1 MKEGPPLADQD
12 ERRKSLSFKEQIL
25 RDLSQS
31 KKKRQAALNAAQ
43 QAYEEQLAQTQAKSV
58 EKQASQ
64 IQQEPATS
72 VTKEGRN
79 LSNQPSAAVDSS
91 SQTSKSPAPN
101 HSTESRQVPLAAPK
115 KRRGKSIQVPLSIG
129 RKHTKTIETE
139 ALKKQRSVPAAK
151 EKAHAEAIQQKQ
163 PGSHIRMKAAP
174 GKSLSFAAED
184 KKQSLA
190 PVKETKLARVEAV
203 DWQGEEDDMD
213 KRQEKRRKQNQV
225 AKKIVGV
232 VTLLLIVCLI
242 ATGIFSYTYVQSALG
257 PIDQDSTEY
266 VQVEIPIGSSN
277 REIGRILEDS
287 GLIKSGQVFNFYTQF
302 RNHSDFQSG
311 YYNLQ
316 KNMDVEEIIEKLKE
330 GGTESPV
337 VPSLGKITIPE
348 GYTLEQIAE
357 AVTFN
362 AASKDGKEKSIFS
375 KEEFIARV
383 QDDGLI
389 EALVAK
395 YPNLLG
401 SLPAKESG
409 VKYRLE
415 GYLFPATYDYNEG
428 DTIDGLIEQMVAAMD
443 TNMAQFYEQISQQQK
458 SVNDILTLAS
468 LVEKEGATD
477 EDRKNIASAFN
488 NRLTQQMPLQ
498 SNIAILYAIG
508 KLGQKT
514 TLAEDAGIDTN
525 IDSPY
530 NIYKN
535 QGLMPGPVDSP
546 GMAAIRATIE
556 PNKTDYLYFV
566 ADVDTGMVYYANNIE
581 EHNRNVE
588 EHVNSKL
595 ANASASSN

>member
-1 MKEGPPLADQD
+1 MKEVPPLADQD

-25 RDLSQS
+25 RDLSRSKENQQEVLSTDQVREFEQEAVSKVFGDTTDESKTEAGFEEEKVEKNPEQSLKAPETTSFKQLPKATLEVS
-31 KKKRQAALNAAQ
+31 KKQKG
-43 QAYEEQLAQTQAKSV
+43 KSV
-58 EKQASQ
+58 K
-64 IQQEPATS
+64 
-72 VTKEGRN
+72 
-79 LSNQPSAAVDSS
+79 
-91 SQTSKSPAPN
+91 
-101 HSTESRQVPLAAPK
+101 
-115 KRRGKSIQVPLSIG
+115 VPLSFG
-129 RKHTKTIETE
+129 QKHTKTIETE
-139 ALKKQRSVPAAK
+139 ALRKQRSVPAAK
-151 EKAHAEAIQQKQ
+151 EKVHAEAIKQKQ
-163 PGSHIRMKAAP
+163 PESQIRMKAAP
-174 GKSLSFAAED
+174 GKSLSFAAEEN
-184 KKQSLA
+184 KQSLA

-203 DWQGEEDDMD
+203 DWQGEEGDME

-225 AKKIVGV
+225 AKRIVGI

-242 ATGIFSYTYVQSALG
+242 ATGIFGYTYVQSALG
-257 PIDQDSTEY
+257 PIDKDSTEY
-266 VQVEIPIGSSN
+266 VQIEVPIGSSN
-277 REIGRILEDS
+277 REIGRILEDA
-287 GLIKSGQVFNFYTQF
+287 GLIKNGQVFNFYTQF

-316 KNMDVEEIIEKLKE
+316 KNMDVEDIIERLKE

-337 VPSLGKITIPE
+337 APSLGKITIPE
-348 GYTLEQIAE
+348 GYTLEQIAV
-357 AVTFN
+357 AVTVN

-375 KEEFIARV
+375 KEDFMARI
-383 QDDGLI
+383 QDDGFI
-389 EALVAK
+389 ETLVAK

-401 SLPAKESG
+401 TLPSKESG

-428 DTIDGLIEQMVAAMD
+428 DTVDGLIEQMVAAMD
-443 TNMAQFYEQISQQQK
+443 ANMAPFYDQIAQQQK

-477 EDRKNIASAFN
+477 EDRKNIASVFD
-488 NRLTQQMPLQ
+488 NRLSQQMPLQ
-498 SNIAILYAIG
+498 SNIAILYATG

-525 IDSPY
+525 IDSPF

-566 ADVDTGMVYYANNIE
+566 ADVDTGTVYYANNIE

>member
-1 MKEGPPLADQD
+1 MKEVPPLADQ
-12 ERRKSLSFKEQIL
+12 ERPRSLSFKEQIL
-25 RDLSQS
+25 RDLSKS
-31 KKKRQAALNAAQ
+31 KQKRQEMLSQVQRAHAEKMAQAQVVEQEAGVEQSRVKSSEARPAAPATPQAGKIKQTDVNPEAPVVAPKLAAAL
-43 QAYEEQLAQTQAKSV
+43 
-58 EKQASQ
+58 
-64 IQQEPATS
+64 
-72 VTKEGRN
+72 
-79 LSNQPSAAVDSS
+79 
-91 SQTSKSPAPN
+91 
-101 HSTESRQVPLAAPK
+101 
-115 KRRGKSIQVPLSIG
+115 KRKGKSIQVPLSIG
-129 RKHTKTIETE
+129 KKHTTTIETE
-139 ALKKQRSVPAAK
+139 ALRKQRTVPAAK
-151 EKAHAEAIQQKQ
+151 EKAHAEAVQQKQ
-163 PGSHIRMKAAP
+163 PGSQIRMKAAP
-174 GKSLSFAAED
+174 GKSLSFAAEEQ
-184 KKQSLA
+184 KQSLA
-190 PVKETKLARVEAV
+190 PVTETKLARVEQV
-203 DWQGEEDDMD
+203 DWQGEDDME

-232 VTLLLIVCLI
+232 VTLLLLLCFL
-242 ATGIFSYTYVQSALG
+242 ATGVFGYIYVQSALG

-266 VQVEIPIGSSN
+266 VQVEVPIGSSN
-277 REIGRILEDS
+277 REIGRILEDA

-302 RNHSDFQSG
+302 RNHTDFQSG

-316 KNMDVEEIIEKLKE
+316 KNMNVEEIIERLKE

-337 VPSLGKITIPE
+337 APSLGKITIPE
-348 GYTLEQIAE
+348 GYTLEQISD
-357 AVTFN
+357 AVTRN
-362 AASKDGKEKSIFS
+362 AASKDGQENSIFT
-375 KEEFIARV
+375 KEAFMEKV
-383 QDDGLI
+383 QDDGFI

-401 SLPAKESG
+401 SLPAKEVG

-428 DTIDGLIEQMVAAMD
+428 DTVEALIEQMVAAMD
-443 TNMAQFYEQISQQQK
+443 ANMAQFYEPIAQQQK

-488 NRLTQQMPLQ
+488 NRLSQQMPLQ
-498 SNIAILYAIG
+498 SNIAILYAMG

-535 QGLMPGPVDSP
+535 PGLMPGPVDSP
-546 GMAAIRATIE
+546 GMAAIRATID

-566 ADVDTGMVYYANNIE
+566 ADVDTGTVYYANNIE

-595 ANASASSN
+595 ANASASAN

>member
-1 MKEGPPLADQD
+1 MADQD
-12 ERRKSLSFKEQIL
+12 DRRRGLSFKEQIL

-31 KKKRQAALNAAQ
+31 KKKRQEVMLAAQ
-43 QAYEEQLAQTQAKSV
+43 QAKMETIANEQARELEAVKLTGAESEPQDLGH
-58 EKQASQ
+58 KQ
-64 IQQEPATS
+64 P
-72 VTKEGRN
+72 TK
-79 LSNQPSAAVDSS
+79 
-91 SQTSKSPAPN
+91 
-101 HSTESRQVPLAAPK
+101 VPLQAVRGTQGEAKTNKPQET
-115 KRRGKSIQVPLSIG
+115 KRRGKSVQIPLSIG
-129 RKHTKTIETE
+129 KKHTKTIETE
-139 ALKKQRSVPAAK
+139 ALRKQRSVPAAK

-174 GKSLSFAAED
+174 GKSLSFAAEEN
-184 KKQSLA
+184 KQSLA
-190 PVKETKLARVEAV
+190 PVKEAKLARVEAV
-203 DWQGEEDDMD
+203 AWQGEDDDME
-213 KRQEKRRKQNQV
+213 KRLEKRRKQNQV
-225 AKKIVGV
+225 AKKIVGI
-232 VTLLLIVCLI
+232 VTLILLVCLI
-242 ATGIFSYTYVQSALG
+242 ATGIFGYTYVQSALG
-257 PIDQDSTEY
+257 PIDKDSTEY

-277 REIGRILEDS
+277 REIGRILEDA
-287 GLIKSGQVFNFYTQF
+287 GLIESGQVFNFYTQF
-302 RNHSDFQSG
+302 RNHTDFQSG

-316 KNMDVEEIIEKLKE
+316 KNMDVEEIIERLKE

-337 VPSLGKITIPE
+337 APSLGKITIPE
-348 GYTLEQIAE
+348 GYTLEQIADV
-357 AVTFN
+357 VTLN

-375 KEEFIARV
+375 KEEFMAKV
-383 QDDGLI
+383 QDDAFI
-389 EALVAK
+389 EAEKAK
-395 YPNLLG
+395 YPTLLS
-401 SLPAKESG
+401 SLPSKESG

-428 DTIDGLIEQMVAAMD
+428 DTVENLIDQMIAAMD
-443 TNMAQFYEQISQQQK
+443 ANLAQFYGTISEQQK

-488 NRLTQQMPLQ
+488 NRLSQQMPLQ
-498 SNIAILYAIG
+498 SNIAILYAMG

-525 IDSPY
+525 IDSPF

-566 ADVDTGMVYYANNIE
+566 ADVDTGTVYYANNIE
-581 EHNRNVE
+581 EHNQNVE

-595 ANASASSN
+595 ANQSASSN

>member
-1 MKEGPPLADQD
+1 MKEVPPLADQ
-12 ERRKSLSFKEQIL
+12 ERPKSLSFKEQIL
-25 RDLSQS
+25 RDLSKS
-31 KKKRQAALNAAQ
+31 KQKRQEMLSQVQRAHAEKMAQAQVVEQEAGVEQSRVKSSEARPAA
-43 QAYEEQLAQTQAKSV
+43 
-58 EKQASQ
+58 
-64 IQQEPATS
+64 PATLQAG
-72 VTKEGRN
+72 KIK
-79 LSNQPSAAVDSS
+79 
-91 SQTSKSPAPN
+91 QTDVNPEAP
-101 HSTESRQVPLAAPK
+101 VAAPK
-115 KRRGKSIQVPLSIG
+115 PAAALKRKGKSIQVPLSIG
-129 RKHTKTIETE
+129 KKHTTTIETE
-139 ALKKQRSVPAAK
+139 ALRKQRTVPAAK
-151 EKAHAEAIQQKQ
+151 EKAHAEAVQQKQ
-163 PGSHIRMKAAP
+163 PGSQIRMKAAP
-174 GKSLSFAAED
+174 GKSLSFAAEEQ
-184 KKQSLA
+184 KQSLA
-190 PVKETKLARVEAV
+190 PVKETKLARVEQV
-203 DWQGEEDDMD
+203 DWQGEDDME

-232 VTLLLIVCLI
+232 VTLLLLLCFLV
-242 ATGIFSYTYVQSALG
+242 TGVFGYIYVQSALG

-266 VQVEIPIGSSN
+266 VQVEVPIGSSN
-277 REIGRILEDS
+277 REIGRILEDA

-302 RNHSDFQSG
+302 RNHTDFQSG

-316 KNMDVEEIIEKLKE
+316 KNMNVEEIIERLKE

-337 VPSLGKITIPE
+337 APSLGKITIPE
-348 GYTLEQIAE
+348 GYTLEQISD
-357 AVTFN
+357 AVTRN
-362 AASKDGKEKSIFS
+362 AASKDGQENSIFT
-375 KEEFIARV
+375 KEAFMEKV
-383 QDDGLI
+383 QDDGFI

-401 SLPAKESG
+401 SLPAKEAG

-428 DTIDGLIEQMVAAMD
+428 DTVEALIEQMVAAMD
-443 TNMAQFYEQISQQQK
+443 ANMAQFYEPIAQQQK

-488 NRLTQQMPLQ
+488 NRLSQQMPLQ
-498 SNIAILYAIG
+498 SNIAILYAMG

-535 QGLMPGPVDSP
+535 PGLMPGPVDSP
-546 GMAAIRATIE
+546 GMAAIRATID

-566 ADVDTGMVYYANNIE
+566 ADVDTGTVYYANNIE

-595 ANASASSN
+595 ANASASAN

>member
-1 MKEGPPLADQD
+1 MADQ
-12 ERRKSLSFKEQIL
+12 ERPKSLSFKEQIL
-25 RDLSQS
+25 RDLSKS
-31 KKKRQAALNAAQ
+31 KQKRQEMLSQVQRAHAEKMAQAQVVEQEAGVEQSRVKSSEARSAA
-43 QAYEEQLAQTQAKSV
+43 
-58 EKQASQ
+58 
-64 IQQEPATS
+64 PATPQAG
-72 VTKEGRN
+72 KIK
-79 LSNQPSAAVDSS
+79 
-91 SQTSKSPAPN
+91 QTDVNPEAP
-101 HSTESRQVPLAAPK
+101 VAAPK
-115 KRRGKSIQVPLSIG
+115 PAAALKRKGKSIQVPLSIG
-129 RKHTKTIETE
+129 KKHTTTIETE
-139 ALKKQRSVPAAK
+139 ALRKQRTVPAAK
-151 EKAHAEAIQQKQ
+151 EKAHAEAVQQKQ
-163 PGSHIRMKAAP
+163 PGSQIRMKAAP
-174 GKSLSFAAED
+174 GKSLSFAAEEQ
-184 KKQSLA
+184 KQSLA
-190 PVKETKLARVEAV
+190 PVTETKLARVEQV
-203 DWQGEEDDMD
+203 DWQGEDDME

-232 VTLLLIVCLI
+232 VTLLLLLCFL
-242 ATGIFSYTYVQSALG
+242 ATGVFGYIYVQSALG

-266 VQVEIPIGSSN
+266 VQVEVPIGSSN
-277 REIGRILEDS
+277 REIGRILEVA

-302 RNHSDFQSG
+302 RNHTDFQSG

-316 KNMDVEEIIEKLKE
+316 KNMNVEEIIERLKE

-337 VPSLGKITIPE
+337 APSLGKITIPE
-348 GYTLEQIAE
+348 GYTLEQISD
-357 AVTFN
+357 AVTRN
-362 AASKDGKEKSIFS
+362 AASKDGQENSIFT
-375 KEEFIARV
+375 KEAFMEKV
-383 QDDGLI
+383 QDDGFI

-401 SLPAKESG
+401 SLPAKEAG

-428 DTIDGLIEQMVAAMD
+428 DTVEALIEQMVAAMD
-443 TNMAQFYEQISQQQK
+443 ANMAQFYEPIAQQQK

-488 NRLTQQMPLQ
+488 NRLSQQMPLQ
-498 SNIAILYAIG
+498 SNIAILYAMG

-535 QGLMPGPVDSP
+535 PGLMPGPVDSP
-546 GMAAIRATIE
+546 GMAAIRATID

-566 ADVDTGMVYYANNIE
+566 ADVDTGTVYYANNIE

-595 ANASASSN
+595 ANASASAN

>member
-1 MKEGPPLADQD
+1 MADQ
-12 ERRKSLSFKEQIL
+12 ERPKSLSFKEQIL
-25 RDLSQS
+25 RDLSKS
-31 KKKRQAALNAAQ
+31 KQKRQEMLSQVQRAHAEKMAQAQVVEQEAGVEQSRVKSSEARPAA
-43 QAYEEQLAQTQAKSV
+43 
-58 EKQASQ
+58 
-64 IQQEPATS
+64 PATPQAG
-72 VTKEGRN
+72 KIK
-79 LSNQPSAAVDSS
+79 
-91 SQTSKSPAPN
+91 QTDVNPEAP
-101 HSTESRQVPLAAPK
+101 VAAPK
-115 KRRGKSIQVPLSIG
+115 PAAALKRKGKSIQVPLSIG
-129 RKHTKTIETE
+129 KKHTTTIETE
-139 ALKKQRSVPAAK
+139 ALRKQRTVPAAK
-151 EKAHAEAIQQKQ
+151 EKAHAEAVQQKQ
-163 PGSHIRMKAAP
+163 PGSQIRMKAAP
-174 GKSLSFAAED
+174 GKSLSFAAEEQ
-184 KKQSLA
+184 KQSLA
-190 PVKETKLARVEAV
+190 PVKETKLARVEQV
-203 DWQGEEDDMD
+203 DWQGEDDME

-232 VTLLLIVCLI
+232 VTLLLLLCFL
-242 ATGIFSYTYVQSALG
+242 ATGVFGYIYVQSALG

-266 VQVEIPIGSSN
+266 VQVEVPIGSSN
-277 REIGRILEDS
+277 REIGRILEDA

-302 RNHSDFQSG
+302 RNHTDFQSG

-316 KNMDVEEIIEKLKE
+316 KNMNVEEIIERLKE

-337 VPSLGKITIPE
+337 APSLGKITIPE
-348 GYTLEQIAE
+348 GYTLEQISN
-357 AVTFN
+357 AVTRN
-362 AASKDGKEKSIFS
+362 AASKDGQENSIFT
-375 KEEFIARV
+375 KEAFMEKV
-383 QDDGLI
+383 QDDGFI

-401 SLPAKESG
+401 SLPAKEAG

-428 DTIDGLIEQMVAAMD
+428 DTVEALIEQMVAAMD
-443 TNMAQFYEQISQQQK
+443 ANMAQFYEPIAQQQK

-488 NRLTQQMPLQ
+488 NRLSQQMPLQ
-498 SNIAILYAIG
+498 SNIAILYAMG

-535 QGLMPGPVDSP
+535 PGLMPGPVDSP
-546 GMAAIRATIE
+546 GMAAIRATID

-566 ADVDTGMVYYANNIE
+566 ADVDTGTVYYANNIE

-595 ANASASSN
+595 ANASASAN

>member
-1 MKEGPPLADQD
+1 MKEVPPLADQ
-12 ERRKSLSFKEQIL
+12 ERPKSLSFKEQIL
-25 RDLSQS
+25 RDLSKS
-31 KKKRQAALNAAQ
+31 KQKRQEMLSQVQRAHAEKMAQAQVVEQEAGVEQSRVKSSEARPAAPVTP
-43 QAYEEQLAQTQAKSV
+43 QAGKIKQTDV
-58 EKQASQ
+58 NPE
-64 IQQEPATS
+64 
-72 VTKEGRN
+72 
-79 LSNQPSAAVDSS
+79 
-91 SQTSKSPAPN
+91 AP
-101 HSTESRQVPLAAPK
+101 VAAPK
-115 KRRGKSIQVPLSIG
+115 PAAALKRKGKSIQVPLSIG
-129 RKHTKTIETE
+129 KKHTTTIETE
-139 ALKKQRSVPAAK
+139 ALRKQRTVPAAK
-151 EKAHAEAIQQKQ
+151 EKAHAEAVQQKQ
-163 PGSHIRMKAAP
+163 PGSQIRMKAAP
-174 GKSLSFAAED
+174 GKSLSFAAEEQ
-184 KKQSLA
+184 KQSLA
-190 PVKETKLARVEAV
+190 PVKETKLARVEQV
-203 DWQGEEDDMD
+203 DWQGEDDME

-232 VTLLLIVCLI
+232 VTLLLLLCFL
-242 ATGIFSYTYVQSALG
+242 ATGVFGYIYVQSALG

-266 VQVEIPIGSSN
+266 VQVEVPIGSSN
-277 REIGRILEDS
+277 REIGRILEDA

-302 RNHSDFQSG
+302 RNHTDFQSG

-316 KNMDVEEIIEKLKE
+316 KNMNVEEIIERLKE

-337 VPSLGKITIPE
+337 APSLGKITIPE
-348 GYTLEQIAE
+348 GYTLEQISD
-357 AVTFN
+357 AVTRN
-362 AASKDGKEKSIFS
+362 AASKDGQENSIFT
-375 KEEFIARV
+375 KEAFMEKV
-383 QDDGLI
+383 QDDGFI

-401 SLPAKESG
+401 SLPAKEAG

-428 DTIDGLIEQMVAAMD
+428 DTVEALIEQMVAAMD
-443 TNMAQFYEQISQQQK
+443 ANMAQFYEPIAQQQK

-488 NRLTQQMPLQ
+488 NRLSQQMPLQ
-498 SNIAILYAIG
+498 SNIAILYAMG

-535 QGLMPGPVDSP
+535 PGLMPGPVDSP
-546 GMAAIRATIE
+546 GMAAIRATID

-566 ADVDTGMVYYANNIE
+566 ADVDTGTVYYANNIE

-595 ANASASSN
+595 ANASASAN